1 MPSRRRVLAATAGA
15 LTSGLAG
22 CSHIRSDDT
31 PEVSVQGDVVRSSGF
46 WPSFNGH
53 NANTGYS
60 PDGTAIES
68 NPSVA
73 WRAPVEASDGYP
85 VVGWQHV
92 FYPGYNVLRAFDVA
106 NGTERWSRTVYELDE
121 HDNKYELGVSTPPV
135 FPHRVGVD
143 GGPDLVAVGVAGERN
158 ELRAYTVDG
167 DLAWRTPTP
176 SDGKPA
182 GAPAYEP
189 RTNRI
194 CVGTTA
200 ERVLCVEARTGD
212 PVWSRRVFGAVEAA
226 PAVDEAEVVV
236 TTTAGE
242 VYGLATD
249 DGQGLWRA
257 SVDASIHCSPTVA
270 GALTMVLDD
279 TGRLYGFESSGG
291 VAWSN
296 DAGAAILYPGL
307 TTDGEQAYFVTNDGR
322 RGDELV
328 SADVRTGERRWS
340 VRTGGTAGGNLPV
353 VVDDTVYT
361 TGVDSVAAFAAGEV
375 GALGDRERWRWRP
388 DGSVYGPVVAA
399 DGRLFV
405 PVSDEEEHELVALE

>member
-1 MPSRRRVLAATAGA
+1 M
-15 LTSGLAG
+15 
-22 CSHIRSDDT
+22 
-31 PEVSVQGDVVRSSGF
+31 
-46 WPSFNGH
+46 
-53 NANTGYS
+53 
-60 PDGTAIES
+60 
-68 NPSVA
+68 
-73 WRAPVEASDGYP
+73 
-85 VVGWQHV
+85 
-92 FYPGYNVLRAFDVA
+92 
-106 NGTERWSRTVYELDE
+106 
-121 HDNKYELGVSTPPV
+121 

-257 SVDASIHCSPTVA
+257 SVNAPIHCSPTVA

-279 TGRLYGFESSGG
+279 TGRLYGFDSSGG

-307 TTDGEQAYFVTNDGR
+307 TTDGERAYFVTNDGR

-328 SADVRTGERRWS
+328 SADIRTGERR
-340 VRTGGTAGGNLPV
+340 
-353 VVDDTVYT
+353 
-361 TGVDSVAAFAAGEV
+361 
-375 GALGDRERWRWRP
+375 
-388 DGSVYGPVVAA
+388 
-399 DGRLFV
+399 
-405 PVSDEEEHELVALE
+405 